1 MSVCTVAFG
10 SIKQASIRNPSIG
23 ILIWFLNTVLSVELC
38 VMYNLNDREL
48 EKATVESPEGDDLS
62 KDPHDSNP
70 GVG

>member
-1 MSVCTVAFG
+1 M
-10 SIKQASIRNPSIG
+10 
-23 ILIWFLNTVLSVELC
+23 WFLNTVPPVELC